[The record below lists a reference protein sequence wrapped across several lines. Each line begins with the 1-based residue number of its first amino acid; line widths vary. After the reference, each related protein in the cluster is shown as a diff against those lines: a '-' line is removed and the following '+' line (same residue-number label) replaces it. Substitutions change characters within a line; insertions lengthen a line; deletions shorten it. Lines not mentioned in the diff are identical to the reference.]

1 MAFMPA
7 PVGPDPKDE
16 WAMYL
21 IALTLLAC
29 AGCVTE
35 AGHIRPTTLPT
46 GKPGYVIT
54 CNSNR
59 YDRCLSRA
67 ARVCAGAYTIIPQA
81 RSSTHSGRQTQ
92 CLVSATASQ
101 SWCLVTKTQT
111 L

>member
-1 MAFMPA
+1 
-7 PVGPDPKDE
+7 
-16 WAMYL
+16 MYRRI

-35 AGHIRPTTLPT
+35 AGHTLPTTLPT

-67 ARVCAGAYTIIPQA
+67 ARACAGAYTIIPQA
-81 RSSTHSGRQTQ
+81 RSSTFRPADAMPGVGNGESI
-92 CLVSATASQ
+92 LVSCEPKDTPPTAR
-101 SWCLVTKTQT
+101 
-111 L
+111 